1 MGGHKRPFPSFYQ
14 RLFPG
19 NAFFSL
25 QPITY
30 SICFASSANS
40 MPRKCLLP
48 HCLDF
53 RRVMGLLFGAFAKD
67 LVPLCLSHCQP
78 HSRAQLWY
86 PHSSQTLGF
95 LQRSSYSL
103 ISCTASVLLKVVPYT
118 SFHCNFLHFFPFCSD
133 YYKHFPTGPSLPLVF
148 PALVHPPHRCLNY
161 LLKAHIYLSS
171 LLSGIKSY
179 QCLPTTN
186 RVRSELLSP

>member
-19 NAFFSL
+19 NAFSSL

-30 SICFASSANS
+30 SICFASTANA
-40 MPRKCLLP
+40 MLRKCLLP

-53 RRVMGLLFGAFAKD
+53 RLMMGLLFGAFAKD

-95 LQRSSYSL
+95 LLASEKFKQSYLMHSLSASQGRAIYFFPLYFFAFLSLLLLQAFSNWPLPASGLSSSGPSSPPLPELSL
-103 ISCTASVLLKVVPYT
+103 ESTHISVLT
-118 SFHCNFLHFFPFCSD
+118 SFW
-133 YYKHFPTGPSLPLVF
+133 YKILSV
-148 PALVHPPHRCLNY
+148 PPYHQQ
-161 LLKAHIYLSS
+161 
-171 LLSGIKSY
+171 GE
-179 QCLPTTN
+179 
-186 RVRSELLSP
+186 V

>member
-1 MGGHKRPFPSFYQ
+1 M
-14 RLFPG
+14 L
-19 NAFFSL
+19 
-25 QPITY
+25 
-30 SICFASSANS
+30 
-40 MPRKCLLP
+40 RKCLLP

-53 RRVMGLLFGAFAKD
+53 RLVMGLLFGAFAKD
-67 LVPLCLSHCQP
+67 LPLVPLCLSHCQS

-95 LQRSSYSL
+95 LLASKKFIQSYLMHSL
-103 ISCTASVLLKVVPYT
+103 SASQGHAIY
-118 SFHCNFLHFFPFCSD
+118 FFPLYFFAFLSLLLRLLQAFSNC
-133 YYKHFPTGPSLPLVF
+133 PSLPLVF

-161 LLKAHIYLSS
+161 LLKAHIHLTS